1 MNKQLIYSVIVFF
14 VLSSALGAGQFPEV
28 EWAVSAGGGN
38 GINSACDIARDSNGN
53 SYVMGYFE
61 ATMYFGE
68 LEVTADEDYNIFIA
82 KVNPAGEF
90 LWVNT
95 IEGLVAGWYKGA
107 AIAADPMGNVFVTG
121 SYSGIARFGDIE
133 MQSSSYSLFV
143 SKLDHNGNFLWV
155 QTQDGERCHG
165 WGIALDEA
173 GNIYVTGGYGGV
185 VNFGEDQFESASNG
199 YYPLDDVFVS
209 KLDSDGNF
217 IWTNVGYSYSQE
229 YGNDIDVD
237 SSGNVYIAGC
247 SKSYIDFDG
256 FDVMGSSNYVVKLDA
271 DGDFMWAK
279 SIAYAWG
286 GMTSIY
292 VDDEGNVYN
301 IGYFEE
307 ITDFGKIRLEPFNDT
322 TDIYIFK
329 MDTDGKYLWA
339 NQVRTYYSIN
349 RYCDIGIDAGG
360 NIFITGDISGSV
372 YFGKIHL
379 ETSNFSDTDIFTA
392 KLDAEG
398 RFIWAKTA
406 GGLDD
411 DQCRAIVVSP
421 DGTAFLAGYFSSLA
435 EFDQIELNSTGV
447 QDIFVA
453 EINQDGEYIWAN
465 HAGGTG
471 ITDDKGWGIA
481 VDSSG
486 SVYISGIFSGTAYF
500 GDTELVSLGVN
511 DVYIAKL
518 DTDGNYLWAI
528 RAGGH
533 GKDECYRIL
542 VDDNDDIFIAG
553 RFYYTGYFGDF
564 TIIPDYGDCAIFI
577 AKLDT
582 DGNFI
587 WVQMAGCT
595 SFCCAYALDVDPEG
609 NCYIGGN
616 FYDTA
621 YFGDIEV
628 TSAGEA
634 DVFIARLDQ
643 EGNFIWVSTG
653 AGLKW
658 DYIYGIDAGD
668 NYIYITGNFGKNY
681 IDFGDIRLYS
691 LPNGGTIF
699 VTKLDKDG
707 NFLWAV
713 AAGQGTSG
721 ETGTDIA
728 EDEDGNCYVTGEFSN
743 FAYFGDICLVGGG
756 TQNAFVTK
764 LDRNGEFLWAKS
776 PQSEWPSEGYSIY
789 ADKYGSAYITGYF
802 QKEAYFDDIYIES
815 TDEYDM
821 DAFVTKIDTDGNFL
835 WAKNAGST
843 GYDAGYGI
851 DVDKY
856 GNSYVTGIFK
866 DTAFIGEH
874 EIVSR
879 GGYDIFTAKISDPT
893 IFSDIAVFTA
903 EGAGN
908 TVDIQWETEWED
920 EVLGFWL
927 YRLRADKLNPFISYI
942 PVLLNEEIIPGEG
955 TAGEGSSYSYTDY
968 VKNGSKHFYIL
979 HIESVYGYM
988 LPYRTLLQW
997 Q

>member
-1 MNKQLIYSVIVFF
+1 MNRQILYLIIVFF
-14 VLSSALGAGQFPEV
+14 IFSVALSAGQFPEV

-173 GNIYVTGGYGGV
+173 GNIYVTGGYGGA
-185 VNFGEDQFESASNG
+185 VNFGEDQFESASNE

-217 IWTNVGYSYSQE
+217 VWTNVGYSYSQE

-237 SSGNVYIAGC
+237 SSGNVNIAGC

-256 FDVMGSSNYVVKLDA
+256 FDVMNSSNYVVKLDA
-271 DGDFMWAK
+271 DGDFIWAK

-307 ITDFGKIRLEPFNDT
+307 ATDFGKIRLEPYNDT
-322 TDIYIFK
+322 RDIYVLK

-339 NQVRTYYSIN
+339 NQVRAYYSIH
-349 RYCDIGIDAGG
+349 RSCDIGIDAGG
-360 NIFITGDISGSV
+360 NVFITGDISGSV

-379 ETSNFSDTDIFTA
+379 ETTDLSDTDVFIA
-392 KLDAEG
+392 RMDAAG
-398 RFIWAKTA
+398 GFIWADSA
-406 GGLDD
+406 GGFGSD
-411 DQCRAIVVSP
+411 RGMAIDVAP
-421 DGTAFLAGYFSSLA
+421 EGNACLTGYFSSQA
-435 EFDQIELNSTGV
+435 EFDQIQLSAVGI
-447 QDIFVA
+447 QDIFAA
-453 EINQDGEYIWAN
+453 EINADGDFIWVSN
-465 HAGGTG
+465 AGGTG

-500 GDTELVSLGVN
+500 GDIELVSLGVN

-528 RAGGH
+528 RAGGL
-533 GKDECYRIL
+533 GKDECYRIA

-577 AKLDT
+577 AKLDK

-609 NCYIGGN
+609 NCYIGGS

-621 YFGDIEV
+621 YFGDIEM

-658 DYIYGIDAGD
+658 DYLYGIDAGD

-699 VTKLDKDG
+699 VSKLDKDG

-713 AAGQGTSG
+713 AAGQGTWG

-728 EDEDGNCYVTGEFSN
+728 EDEDGNCFVTGSFHES
-743 FAYFGDICLVGGG
+743 AYFGDIHIESGDSCGVF
-756 TQNAFVTK
+756 ATK
-764 LDRNGEFLWAKS
+764 LDKDGNFLWARYIGHYHSK
-776 PQSEWPSEGYSIY
+776 YNNRVFV
-789 ADKYGSAYITGYF
+789 DKFGSAYITGYSR
-802 QKEAYFDDIYIES
+802 E
-815 TDEYDM
+815 TEYLDNLPGSKGINYLASKM
-821 DAFVTKIDTDGNFL
+821 DTDGNII
-835 WAKNAGST
+835 WERDCESNASS
-843 GYDAGYGI
+843 YGI

-874 EIVSR
+874 EIASR

-908 TVDIQWETEWED
+908 TVDIQWVTEWED

-942 PVLLNEEIIPGEG
+942 PVLLNAEIIPGEG